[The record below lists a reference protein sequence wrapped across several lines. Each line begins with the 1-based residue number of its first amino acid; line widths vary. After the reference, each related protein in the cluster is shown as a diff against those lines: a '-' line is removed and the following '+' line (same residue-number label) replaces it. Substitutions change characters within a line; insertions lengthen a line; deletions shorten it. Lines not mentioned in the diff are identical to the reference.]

1 MCSAL
6 EIAILP
12 AEHNGC
18 GGGLVLPLTPGT
30 FLCSAQIPSLPP
42 FLWTILLFLLMLMLC
57 HIALLWLVL
66 SWCAT
71 KHQYLGESESHLIC
85 LSFVCVFLAFYL
97 QMCFAVFWY
106 SGRVNHTLV
115 LLPICST
122 VVCEPFNWMSL
133 WARFGI
139 FGPFVR
145 VLLQH
150 LIWPACLSPP
160 HLTALYR
167 PPLTTIQPCVT

>member
-18 GGGLVLPLTPGT
+18 GGGLLLPLTPGT

-42 FLWTILLFLLMLMLC
+42 FLWTILLFLLMLMLMLY

-66 SWCAT
+66 VCYKTAIFWWIWIT
-71 KHQYLGESESHLIC
+71 LNL
-85 LSFVCVFLAFYL
+85 FVFCVCFLAFYL
-97 QMCFAVFWY
+97 QMCLTVFWY
-106 SGRVNHTLV
+106 SGQVNHTLV
-115 LLPICST
+115 VLPICSA

-150 LIWPACLSPP
+150 LIWPACLSA